1 LPQHV
6 ERAAA
11 GLNDELRALAQGF
24 TAAGRGVFIGACDN
38 PPAVLYAA
46 SAASGI
52 HAGNRLKE
60 ALAAHGG
67 RGGGHAQLAQGSL
80 PGVEALNAVLATL

>member
-1 LPQHV
+1 V
-6 ERAAA
+6 
-11 GLNDELRALAQGF
+11 
-24 TAAGRGVFIGACDN
+24 
-38 PPAVLYAA
+38 
-46 SAASGI
+46 SGI

>member
-1 LPQHV
+1 V
-6 ERAAA
+6 
-11 GLNDELRALAQGF
+11 
-24 TAAGRGVFIGACDN
+24 
-38 PPAVLYAA
+38 YAA

-67 RGGGHAQLAQGSL
+67 RGGGNAQLAQGSL
-80 PGVEALNAVLATL
+80 PGADALNALLAAL